1 MLIYAS
7 RKKYKDIEVIFI
19 KKVNTVIE
27 NAVAKLAYN
36 CAKQSANTA
45 CRYWFGQSKFPEA
58 VKKLRKF

>member
-1 MLIYAS
+1 M
-7 RKKYKDIEVIFI
+7 EVIFI

-27 NAVAKLAYN
+27 NAAAKLAYN

-45 CRYWFGQSKFPEA
+45 CRYWFGQSKLPED

>member
-7 RKKYKDIEVIFI
+7 RKKYKDIEVILI

>member
-1 MLIYAS
+1 M
-7 RKKYKDIEVIFI
+7 EVIFI

-36 CAKQSANTA
+36 CAKRSANTA
-45 CRYWFGQSKFPEA
+45 CRYWFGQSKLPED